1 MIEIKN
7 IRNSGSTA
15 KGIIVF
21 DTDNGEMQINQTDAL
36 KIAFSLVDSL
46 GLSYSILDEIE
57 DKLMEE

>member
-7 IRNSGSTA
+7 IRNSGSTV

-21 DTDNGEMQINQTDAL
+21 DTDNGEMQINQIDAL

-46 GLSYSILDEIE
+46 GLSYSILDEVE
-57 DKLMEE
+57 DKLMEA